1 MNCHRLA
8 PFLLLLLSP
17 CTIFSQNS
25 PSKPLQFSGYAIT
38 DSLEYSAK
46 TINYQ
51 YDKKKAFLVKN
62 AIVKYFGRILKST
75 NITYFQDYQYVAAE
89 GERDST
95 GTLIGNPVFIDTGG
109 EELKGLKVK
118 FNLKSEQGLV
128 VEGKTKYDNGFM
140 TFDRIKR
147 VSNDT
152 LYVSDGTYTTC
163 NLNDNPHYY
172 FSGKKMKF
180 IVNDKLI
187 IKPITA
193 YIENIPVFW
202 FPFYVFPI
210 TKGRQSGFLTPRY
223 GSSRQDGRY
232 LSNIGYYFVPSDYWD
247 YQASAVVRERN
258 GWLLKNWANYNSR
271 YSMNGSV
278 FGSFENQS
286 RLGTRQWIFRASH
299 SQEVSPTLQILGDA
313 NFQSS
318 NYSQLNSYNIYERL
332 NRDIR
337 SSLSVTKRW
346 QESGNSL
353 TSNFSHDMNLD
364 TKKTTSVLPSLRFR
378 KPRALLF
385 GSEKKENQQ
394 RKYEKK
400 PVKQEPE
407 EKSWYSSIYY
417 SFDADFQNT
426 LNKTEFGGTLGSNQ
440 SGASLTTYNRNLG
453 MSTSLSSSNKFMGWL
468 VTEPS
473 LNVNED
479 FVATNSDSTSRK
491 YQRRDIIYLG
501 LSAGTTVYGMFEPKI
516 GNVVGLRHVISPS
529 ISYSLGKNRQYFS
542 SDPRAFYRFDRNI
555 AQKDLVNNIGLNL
568 RNIFQVKTVHGE
580 KENKFDLFTL
590 NFSSA
595 LDFEADKKLSPLQ
608 TTLDFR
614 PAKFVTTRLSSS
626 HSFYHKDNRLHL
638 LSPNLDNFGI
648 TTDVGITQQDL
659 FFIGDS
665 SRPTANSS
673 VGRDD
678 IDIAKV
684 VPEEEKESGIKS
696 AALVPFNLRFSHF
709 FGVFRNTFGTKKYTI
724 THNIKPD
731 ISFSPSSNTS
741 VSYSL
746 YYDLEAKQIIS
757 QRLLIHRDLHCFEA
771 SLSWVPSG
779 IQEGFYFKVN
789 IKDLPDVKIEKRRG
803 SSQLGY

>member
-1 MNCHRLA
+1 MNFHRLA
-8 PFLLLLLSP
+8 PFLLLLLAP
-17 CTIFSQNS
+17 GTVFSQNS
-25 PSKPLQFSGYAIT
+25 PAKPLQFSGYAIT

-46 TINYQ
+46 TINYE
-51 YDKKKAFLVKN
+51 YDKKKAVLVKN
-62 AIVKYFGRILKST
+62 AIVKYFGRILKSSH
-75 NITYFQDYQYVAAE
+75 ITYFQDHQYVVAE
-89 GERDST
+89 GEKDST
-95 GTLIGNPVFIDTGG
+95 GTLIGNPVFTDTGG
-109 EELKGLKVK
+109 EELKGLKVE
-118 FNLKSEQGLV
+118 FNMKSEQGLV
-128 VEGKTKYDNGFM
+128 VKGKTKYDNGFM

-147 VSNDT
+147 VSSDT

-163 NLNDNPHYY
+163 SLDENPHYY

-180 IVNDKLI
+180 ILNDKLI

-193 YIENIPVFW
+193 YIMNIPVLW

-232 LSNIGYYFVPSDYWD
+232 LSNIGYYYVPSDYWD

-258 GWLLKNWANYNSR
+258 GWLLKNWVSYNSR

-299 SQEVSPTLQILGDA
+299 SQEVTPTLQILGDA

-318 NYSQLNSYNIYERL
+318 NYSQLNSYNVYERL
-332 NRDIR
+332 NRDAR

-346 QESGNSL
+346 KESGNSL

-364 TKKTTSVLPSLRFR
+364 TKNTTSVLPSLRFR

-385 GSEKKENQQ
+385 GTEKKESQQ

-400 PVKQEPE
+400 SVKDETE
-407 EKSWYSSIYY
+407 EKSWYKSIYY
-417 SFDADFQNT
+417 TFDADFQNT
-426 LNKTEFGGTLGSNQ
+426 LNKTESDDTLESE
-440 SGASLTTYNRNLG
+440 TTFNRAMG
-453 MSTSLSSSNKFMGWL
+453 MSTSVSSSNKFMGWL

-473 LNVNED
+473 LNVKEN
-479 FVATNSDSTSRK
+479 FIATSADSISRK
-491 YQRRDIIYLG
+491 YQRKDNIYLG

-529 ISYSLGKNRQYFS
+529 ISYSLGKNRQYYA
-542 SDPRAFYRFDRNI
+542 SDPRALYRFDRNI
-555 AQKDLVNNIGLNL
+555 AQKNLVNNVSLNL
-568 RNIFQVKTVHGE
+568 RNIFQVKTVKGE

-590 NFSSA
+590 NFSTA
-595 LDFEADKKLSPLQ
+595 LDFEADEKLSPLQ
-608 TTLDFR
+608 TTLDFK
-614 PAKFVTTRLSSS
+614 PTKFVTTRLSSL
-626 HSFYHKDNRLHL
+626 HSFYHKDERLHL
-638 LSPNLDNFGI
+638 LSPNLDNFSI

-665 SRPTANSS
+665 SRPSANNS

-678 IDIAKV
+678 IDIANV
-684 VPEEEKESGIKS
+684 VPEDEKGSGIKS
-696 AALVPFNLRFSHF
+696 EALVPFNLRFSHF
-709 FGVFRNTFGTKKYTI
+709 FGVIRNTYGTKKYTV

-731 ISFSPSSNTS
+731 ISFSPSANTS

-746 YYDLEAKQIIS
+746 YFDFQSKEIIS
-757 QRLLIHRDLHCFEA
+757 QRLLLKRDLHCFEA
-771 SLSWVPSG
+771 NLSWVPSG

-789 IKDLPDVKIEKRRG
+789 IKDLPDVKVEKRRG
-803 SSQLGY
+803 SSQLRY

>member
-1 MNCHRLA
+1 MNCYRIA
-8 PFLLLLLSP
+8 PFLLPLLFP
-17 CTIFSQNS
+17 CTVFSQNA
-25 PSKPLQFSGYAIT
+25 PLKPLQFPDFAIT
-38 DSLEYSAK
+38 DSLEYRAK
-46 TINYQ
+46 TIDYL
-51 YDKKKAFLVKN
+51 YDKKRAFLNNN
-62 AIVKYFGRILKST
+62 AIVKYFGRTLKSN
-75 NITYFQDYQYVAAE
+75 NITYYQNYQFVSAE
-89 GERDST
+89 GKKDST
-95 GTLIGNPVFIDTGG
+95 GALVETPVFVDTGG
-109 EELKGLKVK
+109 EELKGRKVE

-128 VEGKTKYDNGFM
+128 VEGKTKYDKGFM

-147 VSNDT
+147 VSSDT

-163 NLNDNPHYY
+163 DLKEDPHYY
-172 FSGKKMKF
+172 FAGRKMKF

-187 IKPITA
+187 IKPVTA
-193 YIENIPVFW
+193 YIRNIPVFW

-210 TKGRQSGFLTPRY
+210 SKGRQSGFLTPRY

-232 LSNIGYYFVPSDYWD
+232 LSNLGYYFVPSDYWD
-247 YQASAVVRERN
+247 YQASAVVRETN
-258 GWLLKNWANYNSR
+258 GWLLKNWVNYNSR
-271 YSMNGSV
+271 YAMSGSV

-299 SQEVSPTLQILGDA
+299 SQEVSPTLQIVGDA

-318 NYSQLNSYNIYERL
+318 NYSQLNSYNIYDRL

-353 TSNFSHDMNLD
+353 TSNFSHQMNLD
-364 TKKTTSVLPSLRFR
+364 TKNTTSVLPSLRFR

-385 GSEKKENQQ
+385 GTEKKEYQQ

-400 PVKQEPE
+400 AVKQEPE
-407 EKSWYSSIYY
+407 EKKWYNSIYY

-426 LNKTEFGGTLGSNQ
+426 LNTANSQGTFGTNQNGS
-440 SGASLTTYNRNLG
+440 SLSTFNRNLG

-473 LNVNED
+473 LNVNEN
-479 FVATNSDSTSRK
+479 FTATDSDSTSRR
-491 YQRRDIIYLG
+491 YQRKDNVFLG
-501 LSAGTTVYGMFEPKI
+501 LSAGTTVYGMFQPKI
-516 GNVVGLRHVISPS
+516 GNVVGLRHVVSPS

-542 SDPRAFYRFDRNI
+542 SDPQAFFRFDRNI
-555 AQKDLVNNIGLNL
+555 SQKDLVNNVNLNL
-568 RNIFQVKTVHGE
+568 RNIFQIKTVKGE

-590 NFSSA
+590 NFSTA
-595 LDFEADKKLSPLQ
+595 MDFEADKKLSPLQ

-614 PAKFVTTRLSSS
+614 PARFVATRLGAS
-626 HSFYHKDNRLHL
+626 HSFYHNDNRLHL
-638 LSPNLDNFGI
+638 FSPTLNNFSI

-659 FFIGDS
+659 FFIGQS
-665 SRPTANSS
+665 SRPTANSN

-684 VPEEEKESGIKS
+684 VPEEERGSGIKS
-696 AALVPFNLRFSHF
+696 SALVPFNLRFSHF
-709 FGVFRNTFGTKKYTI
+709 FGVTRNTFGPKKYTI

-731 ISFSPSSNTS
+731 ISFSPSQNFSI
-741 VSYSL
+741 SYSL
-746 YYDLEAKQIIS
+746 YYDFEVKQIIS
-757 QRLLIHRDLHCFEA
+757 QRMLINRDLHCFEA

-789 IKDLPDVKIEKRRG
+789 IKDLPDVKVEKRRG

>member
-1 MNCHRLA
+1 MNFYRIA
-8 PFLLLLLSP
+8 PILFFLLFP
-17 CTIFSQNS
+17 RTVFTQNA
-25 PSKPLQFSGYAIT
+25 PAKPLQFPGFAIT
-38 DSLEYSAK
+38 DSLEYHAK
-46 TINYQ
+46 TIDYL
-51 YDKKKAFLVKN
+51 YDKKRAFLNNN
-62 AIVKYFGRILKST
+62 AIVKYLGRTLKSNT
-75 NITYFQDYQYVAAE
+75 ITYYQDYQFVSAE
-89 GERDST
+89 GKKDST
-95 GTLIGNPVFIDTGG
+95 GALVDTPVFVDTGG
-109 EELKGLKVK
+109 EELRGRKIE

-128 VEGKTKYDNGFM
+128 QEGKTKYDKGYM

-147 VSNDT
+147 VSSDT

-163 NLNDNPHYY
+163 DLKDNPHYY
-172 FSGKKMKF
+172 FAGREMKF

-210 TKGRQSGFLTPRY
+210 SKGRQSGFLTPRY

-232 LSNIGYYFVPSDYWD
+232 LSNIGYYYVPSDYWD
-247 YQASAVVRERN
+247 YQASAVVRETN
-258 GWLLKNWANYNSR
+258 GWLLKNWVNYNSR
-271 YSMNGSV
+271 YAMSGSV

-286 RLGTRQWIFRASH
+286 RLGNRQWIMRASH
-299 SQEVSPTLQILGDA
+299 SQQVSPTLQIVGDA

-318 NYSQLNSYNIYERL
+318 NYSQLNSYNIYDRV

-337 SSLSVTKRW
+337 SSLSVTKLW
-346 QESGNSL
+346 QGSGNSL
-353 TSNFSHDMNLD
+353 SSNFSHQVNLD
-364 TKKTTSVLPSLRFR
+364 TKNTTSVLPSLRFR
-378 KPRALLF
+378 KPRALLL

-400 PVKQEPE
+400 AVQQEPE
-407 EKSWYSSIYY
+407 EKKWYNSIYY
-417 SFDADFQNT
+417 SFDTTFENT
-426 LNKTEFGGTLGSNQ
+426 LNSTKSQGTSAQ
-440 SGASLTTYNRNLG
+440 SGSSLSTFNRNLG

-473 LNVNED
+473 LNVNEN
-479 FVATNSDSTSRK
+479 FIATSIDSTSRR
-491 YQRRDIIYLG
+491 YQRKDNIFLG
-501 LSAGTTVYGMFEPKI
+501 LSAGTTVYGMFAPKI

-542 SDPRAFYRFDRNI
+542 SDPMAFYRFDRNV
-555 AQKDLVNNIGLNL
+555 AQKDLVNNVSLNL

-590 NFSSA
+590 NFSTA
-595 LDFEADKKLSPLQ
+595 MDFEAEKKLSPLQ

-614 PAKFVTTRLSSS
+614 PARFVSTRLSSS
-626 HSFYHKDNRLHL
+626 HSFYHNDNRIHL
-638 LSPNLDNFGI
+638 FSPNLDNFNI

-659 FFIGDS
+659 FFIGQS
-665 SRPTANSS
+665 SKPTANSN

-684 VPEEEKESGIKS
+684 APEEEKGAGVKS
-696 AALVPFNLRFSHF
+696 PLGPFNLRFSHF
-709 FGVFRNTFGTKKYTI
+709 FGVTRNTFGVKKNTF

-731 ISFSPSSNTS
+731 ISFSPSQYFS

-746 YYDLEAKQIIS
+746 YYDLETKQIIS
-757 QRLLIHRDLHCFEA
+757 QRMLINRDLHCFEA

-789 IKDLPDVKIEKRRG
+789 IKDLPDVKVEKRRG

>member
-1 MNCHRLA
+1 MNRHHLA
-8 PFLLLLLSP
+8 LVLLLLLYP
-17 CTIFSQNS
+17 CTVFSQNTTS
-25 PSKPLQFSGYAIT
+25 EPLHFPGYSIS

-51 YDKKKAFLVKN
+51 YDKKKAFLAKN
-62 AIVKYFGRILKST
+62 AVVKYLGRILKSY
-75 NITYFQDYQYVAAE
+75 NITYYQNYQYVSAE
-89 GERDST
+89 GVKDST
-95 GTLIGNPVFIDTGG
+95 GTLEGNPVFIDTGG
-109 EELKGLKVK
+109 EELKGVKVE
-118 FNLKSEQGLV
+118 FNLRSEQGLV
-128 VEGKTKYDNGFM
+128 VNGKTKYDNGFM

-147 VSNDT
+147 VSTDT

-163 NLNDNPHYY
+163 DLNENPHYY
-172 FSGKKMKF
+172 FAGKKMKF
-180 IVNDKLI
+180 ILNDKLI

-193 YIENIPVFW
+193 YIHNIPVFW

-247 YQASAVVRERN
+247 YQASAVIRERN
-258 GWLLKNWANYNSR
+258 GWLLKNWVNYSSR

-278 FGSFENQS
+278 FGSYENES
-286 RLGTRQWIFRASH
+286 LLGTKQWIFRASH
-299 SQEVSPTLQILGDA
+299 SQEISPTLQIIGDA

-346 QESGNSL
+346 EKSGNSL
-353 TSNFSHDMNLD
+353 ISNFSSQQNLD
-364 TKKTTSVLPSLRFR
+364 TKNTTSVLPSLRFR

-385 GSEKKENQQ
+385 GSEKKDTQQ

-400 PVKQEPE
+400 SVKQEPE
-407 EKSWYSSIYY
+407 EKEWYNSIYY
-417 SFDADFQNT
+417 SFDANFQNT
-426 LNKTEFGGTLGSNQ
+426 LNSTKSSGLIGSS
-440 SGASLTTYNRNLG
+440 SGATLSTYNRDLG
-453 MSTSLSSSNKFMGWL
+453 MSTSISSSNKFMGWL
-468 VTEPS
+468 VAEPS

-479 FVATNSDSTSRK
+479 FVATNSDSVSRK
-491 YQRRDIIYLG
+491 YQRKDNVYFG
-501 LSAGTTVYGMFEPKI
+501 LSAGTTVYGMFGPKI

-529 ISYSLGKNRQYFS
+529 ISYSLGKNRQFYS
-542 SDPRAFYRFDRNI
+542 SDPRALYRFDRNI
-555 AQKDLVNNIGLNL
+555 SQRDLVNNVSLNL

-595 LDFEADKKLSPLQ
+595 FDFESEKKLSPVQ

-626 HSFYHKDNRLHL
+626 HSFYHNDNRIHL
-638 LSPNLDNFGI
+638 LSPTLDNFSI

-659 FFIGDS
+659 YFIGDS
-665 SRPTANSS
+665 SKPTANSE

-678 IDIAKV
+678 LDVAKV
-684 VPEEEKESGIKS
+684 VPEEESTPGIKS
-696 AALVPFNLRFSHF
+696 SAVVPFNLRFSHF
-709 FGVFRNTFGTKKYTI
+709 FGVNRNTFGTKKYTV

-731 ISFSPSSNTS
+731 ISFSPSQYTS
-741 VSYSL
+741 ISYSL
-746 YYDLEAKQIIS
+746 YFDLVSKQIIS
-757 QRLLIHRDLHCFEA
+757 QNLLINRDLHCFEA
-771 SLSWVPSG
+771 SLVWVPSG

-789 IKDLPDVKIEKRRG
+789 IKALPDVKIEKRRG
-803 SSQLGY
+803 SSQIGY